1 MRECIYVENKE
12 IEKYIDGKRLWLFG
26 AGIASDKFRKL
37 YEEKYRIVGFLDN
50 NPKAEEKD
58 TLPVLLPNE
67 WLKAREQDDFVVV
80 TSDYYGKVLGEQLKE
95 MKLKAFD
102 EFVVWDNMCAFHKN
116 KNVEDFIDFNRK
128 YWESEKISETENIVI
143 LPYEGIHDS
152 SAIVRAY
159 AANYL
164 AQRHNAKLY
173 AYIREG
179 RKKDSIT
186 DSIWDVYESFN
197 VVDSI
202 EEKLSDDQMK
212 RVDAFVED
220 IWPTLNTS
228 HDWKNIEIYGINFG
242 TTIIRHYLRVEI
254 PTYDFR
260 DPSRKE
266 FLREAIGYIV
276 FWYDYLKS
284 HKVKA
289 IIVED
294 GVSREGYMRDIAC
307 RMGIDVYVAQYEGFV
322 KLTEGSILSR
332 DHKYYREFWKKLSEE
347 EQKYGIEWA
356 KKELNNQIT
365 GKKSMVNAR
374 GDISPFVFTSDERV
388 LEDSDRIKVLIC
400 PHIFEEDSYHCEWQ
414 LFDDYFNWL
423 VSLGELTEKTDYDW
437 YIKKHPAGGWR
448 DDIIIN
454 SLLKK
459 YPRIKKIPTYIS
471 ASQLKKE
478 GLDFAL
484 TVCGTIGYEYPA
496 LGIQVINAGD
506 NPHIAYN
513 FDWNPTTKKEYID
526 LMMNL
531 SSIEKK
537 IDMNEIYQYYAIR
550 FLFSKRPYTAKM
562 LGDAFF
568 KNDELVDVGENKGPN
583 KYRLFMNECSE
594 ERHIKIKEN
603 VEEIFRFIDEWKEN
617 TFYKYDIELES

>member
-1 MRECIYVENKE
+1 MCECIYVENKE
-12 IEKYIDGKRLWLFG
+12 IEKYINGKRIWLFG
-26 AGIASDKFRKL
+26 AGIASDKFREL
-37 YEEKYRIVGFLDN
+37 YEEKHRIVGFLDN
-50 NPKAEEKD
+50 NPKSSEKD
-58 TLPVLLPNE
+58 AMPVLLPNE
-67 WLKAREQDDFVVV
+67 WIKTREQGDFVVV
-80 TSDYYGKVLGEQLKE
+80 TSDYYGKILGEQLIE

-116 KNVEDFIDFNRK
+116 KDVEDFIEFNK
-128 YWESEKISETENIVI
+128 KCWESEKIHETENMVI

-202 EEKLSDDQMK
+202 EENLSDDQIK
-212 RVDAFVED
+212 RVDAFVKD
-220 IWPTLNTS
+220 IWPTLNTP

-254 PTYDFR
+254 PTYDYR
-260 DPSRKE
+260 DLSRKE

-276 FWYDYLKS
+276 FWYDYLIT

-307 RMGIDVYVAQYEGFV
+307 RMGIDVYVAQYEGFL
-322 KLTEGSILSR
+322 KQTENYVFSKS
-332 DHKYYREFWKKLSEE
+332 HKYYREFWNQLTRQEKI
-347 EQKYGIEWA
+347 YGIEWA
-356 KKELNNQIT
+356 KEELSAQVS
-365 GKKSMVNAR
+365 GKKSDANLH
-374 GDISPFVFTSDERV
+374 GKLSPFACTSFERV
-388 LEDSDRIKVLIC
+388 LDCSDRTKVLIC

-423 VSLGELTEKTDYDW
+423 ITLGELSEKTEYDW
-437 YIKKHPAGGWR
+437 YLKKHPAGSWR
-448 DDIIIN
+448 DDIIIGEF
-454 SLLKK
+454 LKK
-459 YPRIKKIPTYIS
+459 YPRIKQIPTYIS
-471 ASQLKKE
+471 ASQLKQE

-506 NPHIAYN
+506 NPHIDFD
-513 FDWNPTTKKEYID
+513 FDWHPATRTEYID
-526 LMMNL
+526 MIMNL
-531 SSIEKK
+531 DKLHKSV
-537 IDMNEIYQYYAIR
+537 DMKEIYQYYAIR
-550 FLFSKRPYTAKM
+550 YLYYINSNSRRM
-562 LGDAFF
+562 IGESIF
-568 KNDELVDVGENKGPN
+568 KNKELLDGGVRKGPK
-583 KYRLFMNECSE
+583 KYKLFMDECSQK
-594 ERHIKIKEN
+594 RHAEIKNN
-603 VEEIFRFIDEWKEN
+603 VEKIFGYIDEWKEN
-617 TFYKYDIELES
+617 TFYKYDIGIGK